1 MQKKRI
7 RDYGVIIGRM
17 RPGARNAITDVPGV
31 KVGHVTIRDDTH
43 RTGVTVVVPGPDNAF
58 VNKYT
63 AACYVHNGFG
73 KSAGLV
79 QIGELGTLETPI
91 ALTNTLN
98 VGLVWDGIVQYTV
111 DRCRAE
117 GVNVTSLNPVVGEC
131 NDSGLSDIAARAV
144 TQADVLAAIAG
155 AGEEFEEGDVGAGTG
170 TVCYGLKGGIGSASR
185 VIEIGG
191 REYTVGVLVQS
202 NFGSTVDLTVGG
214 APVGER
220 ILRMKES
227 RRDMAVSRQDQ
238 GSIMTVLAT
247 DLPVSDR
254 QLYRIIRRTGVG
266 IARTGAYTGHGSGEV
281 MIGFTTANRVPKDVG
296 NAGRGSAGPGST
308 ASDATGISATGTGST
323 LADVKAAGIGEPA
336 AAGLLTQT
344 VIHEDLINKA
354 FQAAAEAS
362 NEAILNSM
370 VCAGRAVGRDG
381 KVYYS
386 LAEFLPGC
394 LEDQA

>member
-7 RDYGVIIGRM
+7 RDYGITVGRM
-17 RPGARNAITDVPGV
+17 KPGARNTITDVPGV
-31 KVGHVTIRDDTH
+31 KVGHVTIRNENH

-58 VNKYT
+58 ANKYT
-63 AACYVHNGFG
+63 ASCYVHNGFG

-79 QIGELGTLETPI
+79 QIEELGTLETPV

-98 VGLVWDGIVQYTV
+98 VGLVWDGIVQYTI

-117 GVNVTSLNPVVGEC
+117 GVKVTSLNPVVGEC
-131 NDSGLSDIAARAV
+131 NDSGLSDIAVRAV
-144 TQADVLAAIAG
+144 AQEDVLAAIAG

-191 REYTVGVLVQS
+191 KEYTVGVLVQS
-202 NFGSTVDLTVGG
+202 NFGSTVDLVIDG
-214 APVGER
+214 APAGRR
-220 ILRMKES
+220 ILQMKES
-227 RRDMAVSRQDQ
+227 RNDMAVSRQDR

-247 DLPVSDR
+247 DLPVSSR
-254 QLYRIIRRTGVG
+254 QLHRIIRRTGVG
-266 IARTGAYTGHGSGEV
+266 IARTGAYSGHGSGEV
-281 MIGFTTANRVPKDVG
+281 MIGFSTANRVPKD
-296 NAGRGSAGPGST
+296 AGGAGG
-308 ASDATGISATGTGST
+308 A
-323 LADVKAAGIGEPA
+323 
-336 AAGLLTQT
+336 LLTQT

-370 VCAGRAVGRDG
+370 ACAERAVGRDG

-386 LAEFLPGC
+386 LAEFLPEC
-394 LEDQA
+394 LHG